1 MMAHP
6 YIAVFGTFVMDQV
19 AAVKRFPEAGE
30 TVIGESLRLAPGG
43 KGINQ
48 AVASAR
54 LGAPT
59 AMLGELGQDAYGQ
72 RFLAI
77 MDEAKIDHQGVL
89 IDPHKPTGCS
99 QIQLDAHHENRIV
112 VIPGANHSFGLP
124 EGTDAV
130 ALVKGSALFIIQFE
144 MLHNVSF
151 YLLRKAKEAGVKTV
165 VNPAPAEKIAE
176 DLYAQIDYLTPNE
189 HELSLL
195 SGLPTGT
202 LTEVKKAALALF
214 GKGVGHVVVTLGGRG
229 ALIADQD
236 GVRYVPGY
244 AVKAVDTVGAGDGFN
259 GALAAALLEGKKLN
273 EAVSFANAEGALS
286 VTKEGAIDSY
296 PSRAQLEAF
305 IKERGFPAIQ
315 PL

>member
-1 MMAHP
+1 MMSRSF
-6 YIAVFGTFVMDQV
+6 IAVFGTFVMDQV
-19 AAVKRFPEAGE
+19 ASVTRFPEAGE
-30 TVIGESLRLAPGG
+30 TVIGQSLRLAPGG

-54 LGAPT
+54 LGAST
-59 AMLGELGQDAYGQ
+59 AMIGELGRDAYGE

-77 MDEAKIDHQGVL
+77 MDEATINHKKVL

-99 QIQLDAHHENRIV
+99 QIQLDSHHENRIV
-112 VIPGANHSFGLP
+112 VIPGANHSFGLSQ
-124 EGTDAV
+124 GTDAV
-130 ALVKGSALFIIQFE
+130 ALVKESSIFIIQFE
-144 MLHNVSF
+144 MLLNVSF
-151 YLLRKAKEAGVKTV
+151 YLLRKAKEAGVKTL
-165 VNPAPAEKIAE
+165 VNPAPAQKIPE
-176 DLYAQIDYLTPNE
+176 DIYPQIDYLTPNE

-202 LTEVKKAALALF
+202 IPEVKKAALYLL
-214 GKGVGHVVVTLGGRG
+214 GKGVSHVVVTLGGRG
-229 ALIADQD
+229 ALIADQE

-259 GALAAALLEGKKLN
+259 GALAAALLEGQKLN

-286 VTKEGAIDSY
+286 VTQEGAIDSY
-296 PSRAQLEAF
+296 PSRVQLEAF
-305 IKERGFPAIQ
+305 IKERGFPTIQ